1 MEENL
6 STKECTKTASKYK
19 VWKTV
24 KREAL
29 TSHFVI
35 FSLGL
40 GKNAGKKLFH
50 DSEPKI
56 LQVFEHIPTIRIY
69 EESRGRCPKEVTQL
83 Y

>member
-6 STKECTKTASKYK
+6 STKECAKTASKYK

-35 FSLGL
+35 FFLGL
-40 GKNAGKKLFH
+40 GKNAGKK
-50 DSEPKI
+50 
-56 LQVFEHIPTIRIY
+56 
-69 EESRGRCPKEVTQL
+69 
-83 Y
+83 